1 MLLTQ
6 KSFEEIYD
14 FNAYNVVSYLQ
25 KEHCIS
31 GEDSQIFYRK
41 NIDGHTLL
49 HLKYEE
55 LRNSFKLMHEQAKK
69 IEELI
74 EKINEERNWEK
85 ICRVKSPIDIKDR
98 LEHCGIHIDS
108 NQAAKLEEA
117 NITGEELMFEE
128 PEHFSKLGLGNVLTQ
143 IKFIKKRIA
152 GKLML
157 QRAFCNSLV
166 RENDEITFWKSTN
179 EKESLAK
186 LCARNGIAYI
196 KYNKKIFL
204 SFNKFMKAYLKINH
218 SSFQKQRFKFFIG
231 DRSYEMLKQ
240 ELNLNE
246 YLPEKMNELN
256 VTGSE
261 TLSRLNI
268 KMRIIYLLLTHYMV
282 HLEKS
287 GSSHESVST
296 TSENMEEKE
305 YITNQAVLLGFIR
318 DKFVQWLSFISDDI
332 LETQTL
338 EYWLLSYVSEMETNI
353 WNENISPSAW
363 LSSCFAITP
372 ETADTIVNSVSE
384 GFLQNQTPQYWINE
398 WISQQTNPLSCEFNS
413 FIESAPENTLVSY
426 GGLPNLFVV
435 NKIPANGDDEELNL
449 LLSEKSYQSS
459 DNHTY
464 YFHTT
469 DRRSSESII
478 KDGIDVSKCHGNQDF
493 GRSASFHLNDE
504 FRWAAE
510 WGRKRFLNPN
520 SCVILVYDIPAE
532 LLLKHDHLDLSQ
544 DLEKWKRVV
553 RNSRDGKF
561 NEADDHFSVYGP
573 QAENVNILIKNKRAT
588 PRPSS
593 SKNQLALK
601 GRKLTKHVD
610 KQLIG
615 AIIYRTK

>member
-1 MLLTQ
+1 MT
-6 KSFEEIYD
+6 SI
-14 FNAYNVVSYLQ
+14 V
-25 KEHCIS
+25 
-31 GEDSQIFYRK
+31 
-41 NIDGHTLL
+41 
-49 HLKYEE
+49 
-55 LRNSFKLMHEQAKK
+55 
-69 IEELI
+69 LI
-74 EKINEERNWEK
+74 A
-85 ICRVKSPIDIKDR
+85 CSP
-98 LEHCGIHIDS
+98 
-108 NQAAKLEEA
+108 Q
-117 NITGEELMFEE
+117 
-128 PEHFSKLGLGNVLTQ
+128 
-143 IKFIKKRIA
+143 
-152 GKLML
+152 
-157 QRAFCNSLV
+157 
-166 RENDEITFWKSTN
+166 
-179 EKESLAK
+179 
-186 LCARNGIAYI
+186 
-196 KYNKKIFL
+196 
-204 SFNKFMKAYLKINH
+204 INH

-601 GRKLTKHVD
+601 EYTRSILVNSYEERQGEYMKLQKKYLSFCTLHCNGVSIISCMQMHGSIKQRPNNCRVYFSSFSLRSGIFWIRFFYTSSLRKMVAVVTQIMISIFIDNVED
-610 KQLIG
+610 
-615 AIIYRTK
+615 

>member
-41 NIDGHTLL
+41 NIDGHMLL

-85 ICRVKSPIDIKDR
+85 ICRVKAPIDIKDR

-143 IKFIKKRIA
+143 IKFIKKRI

-256 VTGSE
+256 VT
-261 TLSRLNI
+261 
-268 KMRIIYLLLTHYMV
+268 
-282 HLEKS
+282 EKS

-305 YITNQAVLLGFIR
+305 YITNQAKPRRSNIGFFPMFPKWRPISGMKTSHQVLGYHLVLQF
-318 DKFVQWLSFISDDI
+318 
-332 LETQTL
+332 
-338 EYWLLSYVSEMETNI
+338 
-353 WNENISPSAW
+353 
-363 LSSCFAITP
+363 TP

-435 NKIPANGDDEELNL
+435 NKMPANGDDEELNL
-449 LLSEKSYQSS
+449 FLSEKSYQSS

-469 DRRSSESII
+469 NRRSSESII

-493 GRSASFHLNDE
+493 GRTASFHLNDE

-510 WGRKRFLNPN
+510 WGRKRFQNPN
-520 SCVILVYDIPAE
+520 TCVILVYDIPNE
-532 LLLKHDHLDLSQ
+532 LLLEHDHLDLSH

-561 NEADDHFSVYGP
+561 NEADDHYSVYGP
-573 QAENVNILIKNKRAT
+573 QAENVKILIKNKRTT

-601 GRKLTKHVD
+601 ERKLTKHVD